1 MSEREVA
8 IALGFDSERNDAPT
22 VLAAGYGHIAK
33 QIMAVARKEGIHIHQ
48 DENLA
53 QILAQ
58 VPVGYEIPETAYQL
72 VAEILTFLYQTDQ
85 TLREKISK

>member
-1 MSEREVA
+1 MKDREVA
-8 IALGFDSERNDAPT
+8 IALGFDAARDNAPK

-33 QIMAVARKEGIHIHQ
+33 QIMSIARKEGIHIHE

-53 QILAQ
+53 RILAQ

-72 VAEILTFLYQTDQ
+72 VAEILAFLYRTNRI
-85 TLREKISK
+85 LKEKISG

>member
-8 IALGFDSERNDAPT
+8 IALGFESGRDDAPK

-33 QIMAVARKEGIHIHQ
+33 QIMSIARKEGIHIHE

-53 QILAQ
+53 QILAK

-72 VAEILTFLYQTDQ
+72 VAEILAFLYQTDR
-85 TLREKISK
+85 TLKEKISR

>member
-8 IALGFDSERNDAPT
+8 IALGYDSELGDAPK
-22 VLAAGYGHIAK
+22 VLAAGYGHIAR
-33 QIMAVARKEGIHIHQ
+33 QIMAIASKEGIHIHQ
-48 DENLA
+48 DDNLA

-72 VAEILTFLYQTDQ
+72 VAEILAFLYQTDRA
-85 TLREKISK
+85 LKEKISK

>member
-1 MSEREVA
+1 MSDREVA
-8 IALGFDSERNDAPT
+8 IALGFEPGRDDAPT

-33 QIMAVARKEGIHIHQ
+33 QIMSVARKEGIHIHQ

-53 QILAQ
+53 QILAK

-72 VAEILTFLYQTDQ
+72 VAEILTFLYQTDR
-85 TLREKISK
+85 TLKEKISR